1 MGLPCGSLSRP
12 VAQLGRRRAYHVP
25 PLSPCGLGRASPPV
39 VRQLR
44 RKSSEPPDLTM
55 YLLVQACQHLA
66 LGLYDDGYGA
76 SPGLTIPHNPGSQP
90 PGDAGSRGFDLAISA
105 TLHEGGGYVV
115 PAASHPTI
123 PRDAR
128 AGRIPRAVPRVMSL
142 RVHDSNS
149 GDIVSHPNDKDKLP
163 GPPASPSCRA
173 KPGWRPRS
181 ASSAGSAMIRNRLPP
196 PFLSLF

>member
-1 MGLPCGSLSRP
+1 MMSPDGSIPIRPITGRHSLAPSSPTRRLMGSPCGLLSRL
-12 VAQLGRRRAYHVP
+12 VAQPGRRRAYHVP
-25 PLSPCGLGRASPPV
+25 SQSRCGLGRASPPV

-44 RKSSEPPDLTM
+44 RRSSEPPDLTT

-76 SPGLTIPHNPGSQP
+76 SPGLTVPHNPGSQP

-115 PAASHPTI
+115 PRASHPTV

-128 AGRIPRAVPRVMSL
+128 PGRILRAVP
-142 RVHDSNS
+142 
-149 GDIVSHPNDKDKLP
+149 
-163 GPPASPSCRA
+163 
-173 KPGWRPRS
+173 
-181 ASSAGSAMIRNRLPP
+181 
-196 PFLSLF
+196 